1 MCPRSCILRCECRD
15 VVGSRSPCKEPF
27 RELETFQSVMNVQ
40 ERGKDA
46 GRKLKQIKE
55 KRNKKELRSER
66 RRNVLREKAR
76 TPET

>member
-1 MCPRSCILRCECRD
+1 
-15 VVGSRSPCKEPF
+15 
-27 RELETFQSVMNVQ
+27 MNVQ